1 MSEVST
7 PAEVMAKAAA
17 NRTGNHWHYYTER
30 MRADAIED
38 MRTGILALVDQ
49 FQDPVVKNALLWAAS
64 EGETKLSEAKD
75 D

>member
-1 MSEVST
+1 
-7 PAEVMAKAAA
+7 
-17 NRTGNHWHYYTER
+17 

-64 EGETKLSEAKD
+64 EGETKPSEDKD
-75 D
+75 E